1 MARKENDGNSSRDEN
16 ADRGKQ
22 GNVVSYG
29 CCAIDFFYLVVVL
42 FRYIL
47 RFLFFSRLVDYSLDF
62 FFG

>member
-1 MARKENDGNSSRDEN
+1 MMVILVGMRMQIEENKEMLL
-16 ADRGKQ
+16 AT
-22 GNVVSYG
+22 VVVQL
-29 CCAIDFFYLVVVL
+29 IFFYLVVVL